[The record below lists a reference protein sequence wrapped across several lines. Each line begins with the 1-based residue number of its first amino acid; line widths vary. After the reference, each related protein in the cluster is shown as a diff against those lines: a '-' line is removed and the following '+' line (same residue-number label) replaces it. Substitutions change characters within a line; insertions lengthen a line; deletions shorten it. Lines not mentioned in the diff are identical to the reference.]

1 MEMTANFS
9 TFAFTF
15 WDVSS
20 VPSTRDHTH
29 EFFVL
34 GMLAQSR
41 KIVPLC
47 GADFSRIH
55 ETLRNFGEISSV
67 SGLVQSVPSHSG
79 RSLVQEQN

>member
-41 KIVPLC
+41 LLGIT
-47 GADFSRIH
+47 RM
-55 ETLRNFGEISSV
+55 SSFL
-67 SGLVQSVPSHSG
+67 GC
-79 RSLVQEQN
+79 